1 MTDTEYRDEAVVQ
14 TLELDRRDVD
24 DEGSAP
30 KPPMRLR
37 LQLGSL
43 ELLGG
48 APFIIIIL
56 LTLAYL
62 SSRHTSGFPHFTSTS
77 SIQLLQI

>member
-37 LQLGSL
+37 FQLGS
-43 ELLGG
+43 G
-48 APFIIIIL
+48 APFSGQPIAHQTVEGAICQTCTRISRL
-56 LTLAYL
+56 LLFY
-62 SSRHTSGFPHFTSTS
+62 
-77 SIQLLQI
+77 